1 MAGGARHA
9 IQWRMQS
16 SQKDILILQRL
27 ARVRPCL
34 LVTVAL
40 LQFPVAAFSAAAKP
54 DAAATIRQNIESRFP
69 GAHILDVRPSAIPG
83 LYELFMG
90 DQIVYSDA
98 AGDYLIVGSMVDTQ
112 TKQNLTEARLNDHG
126 KIDFSVLPLDRAIKI
141 VKGNGSR
148 KFAVFSD
155 PDCPFCQELEK
166 TLLHVTDITM
176 YVFLYPI
183 ASLHPQAP
191 AKAHAIWCTADRA
204 QAWNQWMH
212 EKKLPPAKTCS
223 GDPIDALQKL
233 GDTLHINSTPTLF
246 FANGRRVAGAI
257 PADEL
262 EKDLAAAGA
271 PKAAAAAPAPQ
282 ASPASK

>member
-1 MAGGARHA
+1 MPL
-9 IQWRMQS
+9 
-16 SQKDILILQRL
+16 SQKDLPIVQRL
-27 ARVRPCL
+27 ARVRACL
-34 LVTVAL
+34 LATVAL

-54 DAAATIRQNIESRFP
+54 DVAATIRQNIESRFP

-90 DQIVYSDA
+90 DQIVYCDA

-126 KIDFSVLPLDRAIKI
+126 KIDFGVLPLDRAIKI

-155 PDCPFCQELEK
+155 PDCPFCQQLEK
-166 TLLHVTDITM
+166 SLLPVTDITM

-191 AKAHAIWCTADRA
+191 AKAHAIWCAADRS
-204 QAWNQWMH
+204 QAWTQWMH
-212 EKKLPPAKTCS
+212 EKKLPPAKTCT

-246 FANGRRVAGAI
+246 LADGRRVAGAI
-257 PADEL
+257 ATPEI
-262 EKDLAAAGA
+262 EKLLSA
-271 PKAAAAAPAPQ
+271 PPKRTDGSAPHS
-282 ASPASK
+282 SP